1 MIFFAVQMCFKRGDI
16 SNLMEKLVGWKSIH
30 IGNEGK
36 YNCNGFEF
44 KFGIRLADGIHK
56 EKRIK
61 IHFTKYKS
69 STRVVSILRFL
80 VILILCIIWRDV
92 FYTKCNKYCTT
103 LDIFCYWYYVIVW
116 NWCVIIIAYIFLFRI
131 NVRCFVIS
139 YCLYNY
145 WTYWNDIFWL
155 IELP

>member
-1 MIFFAVQMCFKRGDI
+1 
-16 SNLMEKLVGWKSIH
+16 MEKLVGWKSIH

-103 LDIFCYWYYVIVW
+103 LNIFCYWYYVIVW
-116 NWCVIIIAYIFLFRI
+116 NWCVIIIAYISLFRI
-131 NVRCFVIS
+131 TLKNVRGFLIS
-139 YCLYNY
+139 YCLYSY
-145 WTYWNDIFWL
+145 RTYWNDIFWL

>member
-1 MIFFAVQMCFKRGDI
+1 MYLQFVIVIRDCNLIFFAVQMCFKRGDI

-80 VILILCIIWRDV
+80 VILILCIIWRGV
-92 FYTKCNKYCTT
+92 FYTICNKYCTN
-103 LDIFCYWYYVIVW
+103 LNIFQFDNIFLVW
-116 NWCVIIIAYIFLFRI
+116 N
-131 NVRCFVIS
+131 
-139 YCLYNY
+139 
-145 WTYWNDIFWL
+145 
-155 IELP
+155 

>member
-1 MIFFAVQMCFKRGDI
+1 MYIWIYLERLYSIIIIYIQLHDVYFSRLFQCTCFHRRDI
-16 SNLMEKLVGWKSIH
+16 SNLMEKLVGWKSTLLYN
-30 IGNEGK
+30 GWK
-36 YNCNGFEF
+36 YKCNGFEF

-103 LDIFCYWYYVIVW
+103 LNIFQMI
-116 NWCVIIIAYIFLFRI
+116 
-131 NVRCFVIS
+131 
-139 YCLYNY
+139 LY
-145 WTYWNDIFWL
+145 F
-155 IELP
+155 

>member
-1 MIFFAVQMCFKRGDI
+1 MRRRWRKDKMYLQFVIVIRDCNLIFFAVQMCFKRGDI

-103 LDIFCYWYYVIVW
+103 LNIFQMILYFY
-116 NWCVIIIAYIFLFRI
+116 FEI
-131 NVRCFVIS
+131 NF
-139 YCLYNY
+139 
-145 WTYWNDIFWL
+145 
-155 IELP
+155 

>member
-1 MIFFAVQMCFKRGDI
+1 MYLQFVTVIRDCNLIFFAVQMCFKRGDI

-61 IHFTKYKS
+61 IHFT
-69 STRVVSILRFL
+69 
-80 VILILCIIWRDV
+80 
-92 FYTKCNKYCTT
+92 
-103 LDIFCYWYYVIVW
+103 
-116 NWCVIIIAYIFLFRI
+116 
-131 NVRCFVIS
+131 
-139 YCLYNY
+139 
-145 WTYWNDIFWL
+145 
-155 IELP
+155 

>member
-1 MIFFAVQMCFKRGDI
+1 MYLQFVIVIRDCNLIFFAVQMCFKRGDI

-80 VILILCIIWRDV
+80 VILILCIIWRGV
-92 FYTKCNKYCTT
+92 FYTICNKYCTT
-103 LDIFCYWYYVIVW
+103 LNIFQFDNISLVW
-116 NWCVIIIAYIFLFRI
+116 NWFLIMIAF
-131 NVRCFVIS
+131 IS
-139 YCLYNY
+139 MFCISQTAL
-145 WTYWNDIFWL
+145 WKML
-155 IELP
+155 

>member
-1 MIFFAVQMCFKRGDI
+1 MFFKRGDI

-103 LDIFCYWYYVIVW
+103 LTFFKKYYILSLKLIS
-116 NWCVIIIAYIFLFRI
+116 NHNCIYIY
-131 NVRCFVIS
+131 VS
-139 YCLYNY
+139 YYSEKLLDVLWFNTVYI
-145 WTYWNDIFWL
+145 T
-155 IELP
+155 IEHIGMTFFD